1 VGGGVGARP
10 RTERSATTARR
21 LRRRVERDLQDVVD
35 RLSARLG
42 RPVLIDDT
50 ELRPLAYSRQT
61 GSLDAVRTVS
71 ILERGAPP
79 PVRDA
84 LFGYGIASAPRA
96 APVHI
101 AADPSIDMAARIC
114 VPIGPP
120 RGRHGYLWVI
130 EDEPLPDADLEATAA
145 AAQRAEELLAAEAA
159 QQAERAE
166 RDEALLQDLAAAAR
180 APADLA
186 AELERRRLLQGRP
199 LTVCVTATE
208 PAGGDAHRRWLRAG
222 LDRLR
227 RRMAPG
233 AVLAGELDGRPA
245 CIAAASPAA
254 LADAG
259 APSIAEALVAAVEEE
274 PGPDGA
280 RAVVG
285 EGEPFADLAAAPA
298 AHRRARAALRA
309 VSHGAARWS
318 DLGADRVLAHVD
330 PRAALADL
338 PPGVARLLEPEH
350 APLRE
355 TLAAY
360 LERAGDVKTTAD
372 ALSLHR
378 AGLYYR
384 LRRIE
389 ELAGVDLRRGDD
401 RLLCHL
407 ALRLADRAPRER

>member
-1 VGGGVGARP
+1 
-10 RTERSATTARR
+10 
-21 LRRRVERDLQDVVD
+21 VERDLQDVVD

-50 ELRPLAYSRQT
+50 ELRPLAYSRQI
-61 GSLDAVRTVS
+61 GSVDAVRTVS

-84 LFGYGIASAPRA
+84 LLGHGIATAPA
-96 APVHI
+96 APLHI
-101 AADPSIDMAARIC
+101 AADPAIDMAARVC

-120 RGRHGYLWVI
+120 RDRHGYLWVI
-130 EDEPLPDADLEATAA
+130 EDEPLAAEDLEAASDAA
-145 AAQRAEELLAAEAA
+145 RRAEELLAEAA
-159 QQAERAE
+159 AERAERAE
-166 RDEALLQDLAAAAR
+166 RDERLLRDLASAAR
-180 APADLA
+180 APGELA
-186 AELERRRLLQGRP
+186 AELERHRLLPGRP
-199 LTVCVTATE
+199 LTVCVLAAE
-208 PAGGDAHRRWLRAG
+208 PVDGEAQRRWLHAG
-222 LDRLR
+222 LERLR
-227 RRMAPG
+227 RRMPPG
-233 AVLAGELDGRPA
+233 AVLAGELDGHPA
-245 CIAAASPAA
+245 CVAASSPAA
-254 LADAG
+254 LADARS
-259 APSIAEALVAAVEEE
+259 PSVAHALVAAVEEE

-280 RAVVG
+280 RVVVG
-285 EGEPFADLAAAPA
+285 EGEPFADLADAPTA
-298 AHRRARAALRA
+298 LRRARAALRA
-309 VSHGAARWS
+309 VPHGAARWTE
-318 DLGADRVLAHVD
+318 LGAERILAHVD
-330 PRAALADL
+330 ARAALADL

-350 APLRE
+350 APLRQ

-389 ELAGVDLRRGDD
+389 EIAEVDLRRGDD